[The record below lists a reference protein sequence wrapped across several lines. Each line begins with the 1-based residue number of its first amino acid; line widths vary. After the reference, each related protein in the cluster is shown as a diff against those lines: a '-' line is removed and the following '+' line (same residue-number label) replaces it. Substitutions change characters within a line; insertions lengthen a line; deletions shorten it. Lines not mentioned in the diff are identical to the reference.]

1 MPLLSRAVL
10 LMSAT
15 LCGGFFALSGAG
27 FSRAAE
33 PEQLSNSILVFWF
46 VAGVALAIPLW
57 LPAIVPPR
65 YPRFLKVCRR
75 VCAVL
80 LLFPTWLFGTIVG
93 NNVGRILSGFSFTPI
108 ALAQGLVLTGCCLVC
123 LFVLLW
129 PEFRR
134 HAERPPKVSGPG

>member
-1 MPLLSRAVL
+1 MPLYSRAVL
-10 LMSAT
+10 LVSAV

-27 FSRAAE
+27 FSWAVE
-33 PEQLSNSILVFWF
+33 PDQFSNSTFVFWF

-57 LPAIVPPR
+57 LPAVVPAR
-65 YPRFLKVCRR
+65 YPRVFKTCRR
-75 VCAVL
+75 ACAAF
-80 LLFPTWLFGTIVG
+80 LLFPTWLFSSIVV

-108 ALAQGLVLTGCCLVC
+108 ALAQGSILTGCCLVS

-134 HAERPPKVSGPG
+134 NADQTT